1 MVFYLEFNMKKEDCF
16 YLGKVVRKHS
26 YKGEV
31 VIKLDTDEPEIYQDL
46 EAVFLDLNGKL
57 IPFFIEESLLQK
69 GNQLRVRF
77 EDFTTEADAERILKK
92 EVYLPL
98 TMLPKL
104 EGNKFYYH
112 EVINFDL
119 IDQNFGLVG
128 KIKSINDST
137 AQELFIVKN
146 ETGKEILIPLI
157 DNFLVKIDR
166 TNKQVIVNTPKG
178 LIEMYLEED

>member
-1 MVFYLEFNMKKEDCF
+1 MDKKDCF

-31 VIKLDTDEPEIYQDL
+31 VIKLDTDEPELYADL
-46 EAVFLDLNGKL
+46 EMVFLNVNNKL
-57 IPFFIEESLLQK
+57 LPFFIEETLLQK

-77 EDFTTEADAERILKK
+77 EDISSEEDADKILKK
-92 EVYLPL
+92 DAYLPL

-112 EVINFDL
+112 EIIDFDL
-119 IDQNFGLVG
+119 IDKRLGLVG

-137 AQELFIVKN
+137 AQVLFVVKN
-146 ETGKEILIPLI
+146 DIGKEILIPLV
-157 DNFLVKIDR
+157 DDFLLKVDR
-166 TNKQVIVNTPKG
+166 SNKAIYVDTPEG
-178 LIEMYLEED
+178 LIEMYL